1 MTSDLVWDRL
11 TLWTTLSLPPLM
23 SPWATGTA
31 AVLTGSTTST
41 PCTAAVFS
49 TLCASWEPRD
59 DMMTLFGPGQDVGGD
74 VVKRDGWQRK
84 KGSRTRGR
92 KPSDI
97 CHREQ
102 GAMDP
107 LAPGPSP
114 ESRRPQGAPESQNPT
129 NPEADTP
136 LPRFPRG
143 VGGEGRALGS
153 AAGESGSVICPG
165 PPATIWLLRGCLRPG
180 LSSTVER

>member
-1 MTSDLVWDRL
+1 MLVSIRSIGRANDRVRERL
-11 TLWTTLSLPPLM
+11 TLWTTFSLPPLM

-84 KGSRTRGR
+84 KATGLEGGSHLIYAIASSERWILL
-92 KPSDI
+92 P
-97 CHREQ
+97 
-102 GAMDP
+102 
-107 LAPGPSP
+107 PGPSP
-114 ESRRPQGAPESQNPT
+114 ESRRPQGAPESQDPT

-136 LPRFPRG
+136 LPRFQRG
-143 VGGEGRALGS
+143 VGGERRALGS
-153 AAGESGSVICPG
+153 AAGESGSVI
-165 PPATIWLLRGCLRPG
+165 
-180 LSSTVER
+180 